1 MKVSEF
7 RKLIREEVRKVL
19 KENMIAQKSVSP
31 KALKLP
37 ADTEDEYMLDT
48 VKSKYKTKLV
58 KKVPNNT
65 SETPVEIYQ
74 VEGTPYIVVDEDGM
88 GTIFKAVDMTAVVA
102 AIKDG
107 SYFEF
112 EG

>member
-1 MKVSEF
+1 MKISEF
-7 RKLIREEVRKVL
+7 RKLIREEVRKII

-37 ADTEDEYMLDT
+37 ADTEDEYMLST
-48 VKSKYKTKLV
+48 VQSKYKTKLI
-58 KKVPNNT
+58 KKVPNDMTNA
-65 SETPVEIYQ
+65 PVEIYQ

-88 GTIFKAVDMTAVVA
+88 GTIFKAADMAAILA

-107 SYFEF
+107 SYFDF